1 MKATGIVRRIDDLGR
16 VVIPKEIRRTQRIRE
31 GDPLEIFTTGDGEV
45 VFKKYS
51 PMGEVSR
58 LAAQYAE
65 ALAKALGCTALICD
79 RDHILAAAGPGRRD
93 YADRRVS
100 LPLERMMESRSPYAY
115 NGHPEDAVFPCEES
129 ARHILAAAPILAA
142 GDVVGAVLTLSED
155 KRIRPSDQMTK
166 CISVAC
172 AFLGDSVS
180 VSKKGLKAQVRY
192 KTSNQTQGHRTLGPS
207 VLHEIIDILR
217 KHEAIFSY
225 GKFDL
230 EEASG
235 ILDGTQVYLKF
246 AIPNET
252 CAEFFGFNLGAVR
265 NPNARFTKSWFCCKT
280 PDEFRVNVAPVKLR
294 NVVETFDEIAAIL
307 ITHNID
313 PYCLKL

>member
-45 VFKKYS
+45 VFKKYA

-65 ALAKALGCTALICD
+65 ALARALGCTALICD
-79 RDHILAAAGPGRRD
+79 RDHILAAAGPGKRD

-115 NGHPEDAVFPCEES
+115 NGHPEDAVFPCEEA

-166 CISVAC
+166 CIAVAC
-172 AFLGDSVS
+172 AFLGDSFV
-180 VSKKGLKAQVRY
+180 
-192 KTSNQTQGHRTLGPS
+192 P
-207 VLHEIIDILR
+207 
-217 KHEAIFSY
+217 
-225 GKFDL
+225 
-230 EEASG
+230 
-235 ILDGTQVYLKF
+235 
-246 AIPNET
+246 
-252 CAEFFGFNLGAVR
+252 
-265 NPNARFTKSWFCCKT
+265 
-280 PDEFRVNVAPVKLR
+280 
-294 NVVETFDEIAAIL
+294 
-307 ITHNID
+307 
-313 PYCLKL
+313 

>member
-65 ALAKALGCTALICD
+65 ALARALGCTALICD
-79 RDHILAAAGPGRRD
+79 RDH
-93 YADRRVS
+93 
-100 LPLERMMESRSPYAY
+100 
-115 NGHPEDAVFPCEES
+115 
-129 ARHILAAAPILAA
+129 ILAA

-172 AFLGDSVS
+172 AFLGDSFV
-180 VSKKGLKAQVRY
+180 
-192 KTSNQTQGHRTLGPS
+192 P
-207 VLHEIIDILR
+207 
-217 KHEAIFSY
+217 
-225 GKFDL
+225 
-230 EEASG
+230 
-235 ILDGTQVYLKF
+235 
-246 AIPNET
+246 
-252 CAEFFGFNLGAVR
+252 
-265 NPNARFTKSWFCCKT
+265 
-280 PDEFRVNVAPVKLR
+280 
-294 NVVETFDEIAAIL
+294 
-307 ITHNID
+307 
-313 PYCLKL
+313 

>member
-1 MKATGIVRRIDDLGR
+1 MAGT
-16 VVIPKEIRRTQRIRE
+16 T
-31 GDPLEIFTTGDGEV
+31 IFS
-45 VFKKYS
+45 Y
-51 PMGEVSR
+51 R
-58 LAAQYAE
+58 LADAWGA
-65 ALAKALGCTALICD
+65 
-79 RDHILAAAGPGRRD
+79 
-93 YADRRVS
+93 
-100 LPLERMMESRSPYAY
+100 PLY
-115 NGHPEDAVFPCEES
+115 
-129 ARHILAAAPILAA
+129 
-142 GDVVGAVLTLSED
+142 
-155 KRIRPSDQMTK
+155 
-166 CISVAC
+166 
-172 AFLGDSVS
+172 SVS

-217 KHEAIFSY
+217 KYEAIFSY